1 MLFFFCLPTFTQFFL
16 LECEPVPVHYLG
28 LEVKE
33 MEPYVSYALTGLAS
47 VGSIG
52 IGIIGYFIKRQM
64 NHVEDALTRNEKTTK
79 EQSEALNKR
88 INQVEENTANDVAA
102 VRKELNDLKTDL
114 PFVYTLR
121 EDFIRTMNT
130 VEMNMSKIENKI
142 EARTGA
148 IEEKLDKL
156 LSK

>member
-1 MLFFFCLPTFTQFFL
+1 MEQYISYILTGVAGVGSVGVGIIAYF
-16 LECEPVPVHYLG
+16 
-28 LEVKE
+28 VKKTMNNIE
-33 MEPYVSYALTGLAS
+33 NALT
-47 VGSIG
+47 
-52 IGIIGYFIKRQM
+52 K
-64 NHVEDALTRNEKTTK
+64 NEKTMK

-88 INQVEENTANDVAA
+88 INQVEENTASDVAA

-130 VEMNMSKIENKI
+130 VETNMSKIENKI
-142 EARTGA
+142 EVRTGA
-148 IEEKLDKL
+148 IEEKIDKL